1 MTAPMTR
8 LGDLEAEGTDPVGM
22 ARAWRSQ
29 LWIKLGDV
37 ILEYFGYFLFLDV
50 LLYLYNK
57 YIYIYIHI

>member
-1 MTAPMTR
+1 MTR

-37 ILEYFGYFLFLDV
+37 ILGYFGYFLFLDV
-50 LLYLYNK
+50 L
-57 YIYIYIHI
+57 